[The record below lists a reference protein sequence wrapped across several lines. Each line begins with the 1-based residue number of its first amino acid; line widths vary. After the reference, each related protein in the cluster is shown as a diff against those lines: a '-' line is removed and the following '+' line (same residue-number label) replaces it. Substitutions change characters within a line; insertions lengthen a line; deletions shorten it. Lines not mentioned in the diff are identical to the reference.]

1 MLKNPPSD
9 IQIEADKL
17 TGFWRGVVEQVDD
30 PLKTQRVRVRIFGL
44 HTPKTVKTETEGIPT
59 DELPWA
65 EPCMPI
71 HEGSV
76 SGYGTWSVP
85 LQGSQVMLFF
95 ENGNPLRPMYF
106 ASLPAI
112 PEDKK
117 QYSNNN
123 RATSKNDGFK
133 DPDNVYP
140 KSNRL
145 GEPDVHRLARGI
157 STDTE
162 VDIKNNNRDT
172 GVSIAGGG
180 TWDEPVSPYNTQY
193 PHNYVIATHG
203 GILIELDSTEGSKR
217 ININHPSN
225 TFIEIDNDGNMVVKN
240 AKEKYEIVAEGKNI
254 HINNQRNL
262 TIDGNATKNIGGD
275 ETVDI
280 TGSKT
285 DDIGNNKSETIG
297 NNKSETIGGSK
308 TENITGGKT
317 ETIGG
322 SKTSNITSNKSE
334 TIGGSKTE
342 NITGSKSETIGAA
355 LTITVTGAASI
366 TAGGTAT
373 VSAPTI
379 NLTGSVNLAN
389 QASVSALLNAGAASI
404 YDVHTH
410 DHGDP
415 AGTTTVPNQLM
426 GSSVQT
432 VNTRAS

>member
-1 MLKNPPSD
+1 
-9 IQIEADKL
+9 
-17 TGFWRGVVEQVDD
+17 
-30 PLKTQRVRVRIFGL
+30 
-44 HTPKTVKTETEGIPT
+44 
-59 DELPWA
+59 
-65 EPCMPI
+65 MPI

-95 ENGNPLRPMYF
+95 ENGNPSRPMYF

-123 RATSKNDGFK
+123 RITSKNDGFR
-133 DPDNVYP
+133 DPDGVYP

-157 STDTE
+157 SNGTE
-162 VDIKNNNRDT
+162 VDTKNNNRDT

-180 TWDEPVSPYNTQY
+180 TWDEPTSPYNAQY

-203 GILIELDSTEGSKR
+203 GIVIELDSTEGSKR

-225 TFIEIDNDGNMVVKN
+225 TFIEIDDDGNMVVKN
-240 AKEKYEIVAEGKNI
+240 ANEKYEIVAAGKNI

-262 TIDGNATKNIGGD
+262 TIDGNATKNIGGN

-280 TGSKT
+280 SGSKT
-285 DDIGNNKSETIG
+285 DDVGS
-297 NNKSETIGGSK
+297 NKSETIGGSK
-308 TENITGGKT
+308 TENITGSKT

-334 TIGGSKTE
+334 TIGGNKTE
-342 NITGSKSETIGAA
+342 NITGSKTETVGTSKTETIGAA

-366 TAGGTAT
+366 TAGGTVT

-379 NLTGSVNLAN
+379 NLTGAVNLAN
-389 QASVSALLNAGAASI
+389 QAAVSALLSAAAATV
-404 YDVHTH
+404 YDSHTH